1 MLPYLDALL
10 AALAARDTSEI
21 DRLLAH
27 PLARILSPDALA
39 DTTAERR
46 AAGTGA
52 PSVTPLRLLQLRYR
66 TAQLLS
72 DHVVVDSPEPA
83 DPADPADHRRHA
95 PQAPVWSDRRSAV
108 RRQMEL
114 PLSA

>member
-1 MLPYLDALL
+1 MLAYLDALL

-39 DTTAERR
+39 DATAERR
-46 AAGTGA
+46 AAGSGA
-52 PSVTPLRLLQLRYR
+52 ASVAPLRLLQFRYR
-66 TAQLLS
+66 TVQLLGNQ
-72 DHVVVDSPEPA
+72 VTADSPETAEPA
-83 DPADPADHRRHA
+83 DRKRHA
-95 PQAPVWSDRRSAV
+95 PQASAWSDRRAAV
-108 RRQMEL
+108 RPQMEL

>member
-72 DHVVVDSPEPA
+72 DHVVADSPE
-83 DPADPADHRRHA
+83 PADPADHRRHA

>member
-1 MLPYLDALL
+1 MRTPMLPYLDALL

-46 AAGTGA
+46 AAGTGGPA
-52 PSVTPLRLLQLRYR
+52 VTPPRVLQLPYR
-66 TAQLLS
+66 NAHPLS
-72 DHVVVDSPEPA
+72 DRVVADSPEPA
-83 DPADPADHRRHA
+83 APADHRRHA

-108 RRQMEL
+108 RRQ
-114 PLSA
+114 